1 MDLIQV
7 QSFSLE
13 ILPKIYGRD
22 LKGHAPKCSQKSPNS
37 PSLTFKIK
45 CQHL

>member
-22 LKGHAPKCSQKSPNS
+22 LKGHAPKCSQNPQIH
-37 PSLTFKIK
+37 P
-45 CQHL
+45 H